1 MRILPYEEFLFEGEY
16 RNFNERKKELIS
28 YLKGKN
34 YKNYIQTLND
44 MLKDPKLK
52 ALIED
57 GFGGELGDI
66 QLNFS
71 EQYIECDKLDPTQ
84 NEIGLTQSLDYGL
97 KSTKNFI
104 KYFESIVE
112 INHPLV
118 TLNGKYVIDGH
129 HRWSEILCF
138 NPKAK
143 VVCLDYAGNITP
155 LEMLKITQGA
165 IAATRGNIKSNEKH
179 GTNIYDMKKF
189 DIKKYIEQNLV
200 DDVVLAFKTRD
211 NHKFVDRSD
220 VVNYLTDNAV
230 SMVKNHPLLNNAP
243 NRGLMPQ
250 TSDDNNTK
258 ISEPLKNMRDNKMT
272 EIPGNK

>member
-1 MRILPYEEFLFEGEY
+1 MRILPYTEFLFEGEY
-16 RNFNERKKELIS
+16 QNFSERKKELVS
-28 YLKGKN
+28 YLKNKN

-44 MLKDPKLK
+44 MLKDPKLR

-66 QLNFS
+66 QLDFS
-71 EQYIECDKLDPTQ
+71 EQVIDVDKLDPTQ

-97 KSTKNFI
+97 KSTKNFV
-104 KYFESIVE
+104 KYFEPFVE
-112 INHPLV
+112 IQHPLV
-118 TLNGKYVIDGH
+118 TLNKKYVIDGH

-143 VVCLDYAGNITP
+143 VVCINYDGNITP
-155 LEMLKITQGA
+155 IEMLKITQGA
-165 IAATRGNIKSNEKH
+165 IAATKGEIESHEKH
-179 GTNIYDMKKF
+179 GENLYNMKKF
-189 DIKKYIEQNLV
+189 DIKKYIEQNLA

-211 NHKFVDRSD
+211 NGRFVDRDD
-220 VVNYLTDNAV
+220 VVEYITNNTINL
-230 SMVKNHPLLNNAP
+230 VKNHPLLNNAP

-250 TSDDNNTK
+250 TSDGTDK
-258 ISEPLKNMRDNKMT
+258 LSKPLQNMRDNKMT

>member
-1 MRILPYEEFLFEGEY
+1 MRILPYTEFLFEGEY
-16 RNFNERKKELIS
+16 RNFNERKKELVS

-44 MLKDPKLK
+44 MLKDPKLRT
-52 ALIED
+52 LIED

-66 QLNFS
+66 QLKFS
-71 EQYIECDKLDPTQ
+71 EQVIPADNLDPTQ

-97 KSTKNFI
+97 KSTKNFT
-104 KYFESIVE
+104 KYFEPFVE
-112 INHPLV
+112 IKHPLV

-143 VVCLDYAGNITP
+143 VICLDYSGDITP
-155 LEMLKITQGA
+155 IEMLKITQGA
-165 IAATRGNIKSNEKH
+165 IAATKGNIDSHEKH
-179 GTNIYDMKKF
+179 GENIYNMKKF
-189 DIKKYIEQNLV
+189 DIKKYIEQNISE
-200 DDVVLAFKTRD
+200 DVILAFKTRD
-211 NHKFVDRSD
+211 AATFVDKQD
-220 VVNYLTDNAV
+220 VVEYITNNTVA
-230 SMVKNHPLLNNAP
+230 MVKNHPLLNNAP

-250 TSDDNNTK
+250 TSDGSDR

>member
-1 MRILPYEEFLFEGEY
+1 MKILYYNEFLFEGEY
-16 RNFNERKKELIS
+16 ENFNERKKELIS

-66 QLNFS
+66 KLKFS
-71 EQYIECDKLDPTQ
+71 EKYICIDELYPTQ
-84 NEIGLTQSLDYGL
+84 NEIGLTQSLDWGL
-97 KSTKNFI
+97 KSTKNFV
-104 KYFESIVE
+104 KYFEPVVE
-112 INHPLV
+112 IKHPLV

-179 GTNIYDMKKF
+179 GTNIYDMKKI
-189 DIKKYIEQNLV
+189 DIKKYVEQTIV

-211 NHKFVDRSD
+211 NGTFVDKQD
-220 VVNYLTDNAV
+220 VVNYITNNAV
-230 SMVKNHPLLNNAP
+230 SMIKKHPLLNNAP

-250 TSDDNNTK
+250 TSDGDNIK
-258 ISEPLKNMRDNKMT
+258 MSEPLKNMRDNKMT
-272 EIPGNK
+272 DVPEK

>member
-104 KYFESIVE
+104 KYFEPIVE

-143 VVCLDYAGNITP
+143 VVCLDYSGNITP
-155 LEMLKITQGA
+155 MEMLKITQGA
-165 IAATRGNIKSNEKH
+165 IAATKGNIKSNEKH

-189 DIKKYIEQNLV
+189 DIKKYIEQNII

-211 NHKFVDRSD
+211 NNKFVDKTD

-230 SMVKNHPLLNNAP
+230 AMIKNHPLLNNAP

-250 TSDDNNTK
+250 TSDGDNTK
-258 ISEPLKNMRDNKMT
+258 MSEPLKNMRDNKMT